1 MERKKIS
8 GRKCKRFSK
17 DRWMERL
24 EGEKVSDK
32 SEKVFCSILRT
43 QQILNYFFFTPWL
56 VFPSNPKKCCAFKS
70 PLF

>member
-8 GRKCKRFSK
+8 GRKCKTFSK

-32 SEKVFCSILRT
+32 SEEKCSALFCTHSKNT
-43 QQILNYFFFTPWL
+43 QIL
-56 VFPSNPKKCCAFKS
+56 KIK
-70 PLF
+70 